1 MFNNSRKFSQ
11 QKTKNITV
19 KKKRENLSYKFINT
33 FSQTDLNFFK
43 LFYLASSANCCK

>member
-43 LFYLASSANCCK
+43 LFYLASSAKCCK